1 MKNSSIRKL
10 LPFIVL
16 AFGVLYGLWPADL
29 IPDVPIIGW
38 VDDIG
43 VLGTAILIAIKI
55 YSKNK
60 EANTKENS

>member
-1 MKNSSIRKL
+1 MKTSPAKKS

-16 AFGVLYGLWPADL
+16 LLGVFYGLWPIDV

-43 VLGTAILIAIKI
+43 VLGTAILIAIKL

-60 EANTKENS
+60 DKS